1 MKNTKKLSIFAA
13 IILFFTFSLA
23 GCQNNQEKAKPKTDQ
38 ITVTYTLK
46 DNKKTF
52 ANKKVHLKKNSTVA
66 TGLKKNWKVKSQKE
80 FITAIDGKSQNPQK
94 KIYWT
99 YTVNGKMVN
108 KSAYQQKLKNTDKV
122 VFTRSKY

>member
-1 MKNTKKLSIFAA
+1 M
-13 IILFFTFSLA
+13 
-23 GCQNNQEKAKPKTDQ
+23 
-38 ITVTYTLK
+38 K

-80 FITAIDGKSQNPQK
+80 FITAIDGKSQNLRK

-108 KSAYQQKLKNTDKV
+108 KTADQQKLKNKDKV
-122 VFTRSKY
+122 VFTWSKY

>member
-13 IILFFTFSLA
+13 IILFFTFSLT

-66 TGLKKNWKVKSQKE
+66 TGLKKNWKVK
-80 FITAIDGKSQNPQK
+80 IK
-94 KIYWT
+94 K
-99 YTVNGKMVN
+99 
-108 KSAYQQKLKNTDKV
+108 
-122 VFTRSKY
+122 

>member
-1 MKNTKKLSIFAA
+1 MKNTKKLSIFAT

-46 DNKKTF
+46 DNKKAF
-52 ANKKVHLKKNSTVA
+52 ANKKVHL
-66 TGLKKNWKVKSQKE
+66 GLKKTWKVKSQKE

-108 KSAYQQKLKNTDKV
+108 KSAYQQKLKNKDKV

>member
-1 MKNTKKLSIFAA
+1 MKNTKKLSVFAT

-23 GCQNNQEKAKPKTDQ
+23 SCQNNQEKAKPKTDQ

-46 DNKKTF
+46 DNKKAF

-66 TGLKKNWKVKSQKE
+66 TGLKKTWKIKSQKE

-108 KSAYQQKLKNTDKV
+108 KSAYQQKLKNKDKV

>member
-1 MKNTKKLSIFAA
+1 M
-13 IILFFTFSLA
+13 
-23 GCQNNQEKAKPKTDQ
+23 
-38 ITVTYTLK
+38 K

-66 TGLKKNWKVKSQKE
+66 TGLEKNWKVKSQKE
-80 FITAIDGKSQNPQK
+80 FITAIDGKSQNLWK

-108 KSAYQQKLKNTDKV
+108 KTADQQKLKNKDKV
-122 VFTRSKY
+122 VFTWSKY

>member
-13 IILFFTFSLA
+13 IILFFTFSLT

-52 ANKKVHLKKNSTVA
+52 ANKKVHLKRTLLQLLVLRK
-66 TGLKKNWKVKSQKE
+66 TGK
-80 FITAIDGKSQNPQK
+80 
-94 KIYWT
+94 
-99 YTVNGKMVN
+99 
-108 KSAYQQKLKNTDKV
+108 
-122 VFTRSKY
+122 